1 MPTITV
7 QTPFAGEPLIVT
19 WHDRQMN
26 VSGSVNA
33 LMIWDHI
40 KSQGLYGKYGH
51 TLDPENCFFVDV
63 VIAIAN
69 RVGPDEYSLNEEAE
83 AQLQREADHERR
95 HPIPKGAV
103 T

>member
-7 QTPFAGEPLIVT
+7 KTPFDGEPLTFT
-19 WHDRQMN
+19 WQDRRMS
-26 VSGSVNA
+26 VSGSRNA
-33 LMIWDHI
+33 LLIWNSI
-40 KSQGLYGKYGH
+40 RSQGLYGKYGH
-51 TLDPENCFFVDV
+51 GLDPENCFFTDV
-63 VIAIAN
+63 VIALAN
-69 RVGPDEYSLNEEAE
+69 RVGPDDYSLNEEAE